1 MALSNE
7 ERDRIREEEWVRLQA
22 RADFYKT
29 NPSAGANWGQGQGQ
43 GWGPNSGTGWG
54 RYRRPWFP
62 VTLVIIFAFVLL
74 NNLIRFIRL
83 DHIWP

>member
-29 NPSAGANWGQGQGQ
+29 NPSAGQ
-43 GWGPNSGTGWG
+43 GWNPSNNPNWAPGWG

-62 VTLVIIFAFVLL
+62 VTLAIIFAFVLL
-74 NNLIRFIRL
+74 NNLIRFIRW
-83 DHIWP
+83 DHIWPY